1 MSNDVI
7 DIGGAAAPTPEKFIV
22 SGTDGQRYNTRSLH
36 EGLAKLV
43 AAQKMVLKNPT
54 DAGAAWKLIND
65 GRMQIG
71 MFQQKMPTALHPILR
86 PLVQAANGPMLEAAR
101 EAVRLRMRQSNEL
114 MKNPTQSI
122 PLTLD
127 ASTFVPAT
135 AATFVVQNPYIGS
148 GGAIYN
154 SQGIWAVTA
163 IETGALQYNAGIVF
177 GSAIFA
183 GHDYVSASF
192 GGIQSTTGL
201 GASAGTYV
209 VATGVATGEVRGWP
223 LSMFA
228 SDKRFRDHTTFSPW
242 NLQGAGGIIGSIMR
256 ETGTVTLGIV
266 NNANVAFPLDLAG
279 GGTGYSGTVN
289 VHVKA
294 SLCGSPFNPDLVHRM
309 FVPFNRQ
316 LMASHRLATG
326 LPSHFAPMFESLSQ
340 AQQQISGLE
349 NNLEDIRPI
358 DY

>member
-1 MSNDVI
+1 M
-7 DIGGAAAPTPEKFIV
+7 
-22 SGTDGQRYNTRSLH
+22 R
-36 EGLAKLV
+36 KLV
-43 AAQKMVLKNPT
+43 MAQKMVLKNPT

-65 GRMQIG
+65 GRLQIG
-71 MFQQKMPTALHPILR
+71 AFQQRLPMAVRPILQ
-86 PLVQAANGPMLEAAR
+86 PMLNAANGPMLEAAR

-122 PLTLD
+122 PLCLD
-127 ASTFVPAT
+127 SSTFVPGK

-148 GGAIYN
+148 GGAMYN

-163 IETGALQYNAGIVF
+163 IETGALYYNAGIVF
-177 GSAIFA
+177 ASAIFA

-192 GGIQSTTGL
+192 GGIQSTTGT
-201 GASAGTYV
+201 GAAAGTYV
-209 VATGVATGEVRGWP
+209 VSSGAATGEVRGWP

-256 ETGTVTLGIV
+256 ETGTVTLGIL
-266 NNANVAFPLDLAG
+266 NNSNNLFPLDQAG
-279 GGTGYSGTVN
+279 GGSGFGGVVN

-294 SLCGSPFNPDLVHRM
+294 SLCGSPFNPDLVQRM

-316 LMASHRLATG
+316 LMASQRLATG
-326 LPSHFAPMFESLSQ
+326 LPSQFAPMFHSLSA
-340 AQQQISGLE
+340 AQQQIAGLE
-349 NNLEDIRPI
+349 GDYENIQPI